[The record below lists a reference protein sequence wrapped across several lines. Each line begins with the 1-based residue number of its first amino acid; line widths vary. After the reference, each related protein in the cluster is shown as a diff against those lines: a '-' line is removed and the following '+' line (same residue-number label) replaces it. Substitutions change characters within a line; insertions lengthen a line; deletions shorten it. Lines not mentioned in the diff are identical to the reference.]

1 MKNCE
6 KSQILMLSLI
16 LILLIVT
23 PLLSSS
29 VRTTYLYIITNLV
42 IIALGAQAGILRA
55 FSKPIDHD
63 KKNPVSVP
71 QKPVLVVPSE
81 LASTHEKTQKKVAAQ
96 NQEDQRVASECSE
109 KNVPNKVVAKS
120 KSQKVTGTVKT
131 ESVRKCPSMPSLF
144 FIGGGETETEGA
156 HSDDDDDVLEDFHQ
170 IEEEEEV
177 ADLSGQELLI
187 KAEKFI
193 GNFYKQLKMQREE
206 SWKRIHGMYHK
217 AF

>member
-1 MKNCE
+1 
-6 KSQILMLSLI
+6 MLSLI

-29 VRTTYLYIITNLV
+29 VRTTYLYIITNLL

-63 KKNPVSVP
+63 KNNPVSVP

-81 LASTHEKTQKKVAAQ
+81 LASTHEKTQKKVA
-96 NQEDQRVASECSE
+96 SECSE
-109 KNVPNKVVAKS
+109 KNVPNKVVAKT

>member
-16 LILLIVT
+16 AILLIVT

-29 VRTTYLYIITNLV
+29 VRTTYLYIITNLL
-42 IIALGAQAGILRA
+42 IIALGAQAGVLRA
-55 FSKPIDHD
+55 FSKPIDHE

-71 QKPVLVVPSE
+71 QKPVLAVPSE
-81 LASTHEKTQKKVAAQ
+81 LASTEKRVAGQ
-96 NQEDQRVASECSE
+96 NDEDQRVASECSE
-109 KNVPNKVVAKS
+109 KNGANKVVAKS
-120 KSQKVTGTVKT
+120 KSQKVTGTVKMET
-131 ESVRKCPSMPSLF
+131 VKKCPSMPSLF
-144 FIGGGETETEGA
+144 FIGGGEAETEGA
-156 HSDDDDDVLEDFHQ
+156 HNDDDEVEDFYQ
-170 IEEEEEV
+170 LEEDEDV

-187 KAEKFI
+187 KAETFI

-206 SWKRIHGMYHK
+206 SWKRIHGIYHK

>member
-16 LILLIVT
+16 AILLIVT

-29 VRTTYLYIITNLV
+29 VRTTYLYIITNLL
-42 IIALGAQAGILRA
+42 IIALGAQAGVLRA
-55 FSKPIDHD
+55 FSKPIDHE

-71 QKPVLVVPSE
+71 QKPVLAVPSE
-81 LASTHEKTQKKVAAQ
+81 LASTEKRVAAQ
-96 NQEDQRVASECSE
+96 NDEDQRVTSECSE
-109 KNVPNKVVAKS
+109 KNGANKVVAKS
-120 KSQKVTGTVKT
+120 KSQKVTCTVKM
-131 ESVRKCPSMPSLF
+131 ESVKKCPSMPSLF
-144 FIGGGETETEGA
+144 FIGGGETETELGA
-156 HSDDDDDVLEDFHQ
+156 HNDDDDEVEDFHQ
-170 IEEEEEV
+170 VEEEEDV

-187 KAEKFI
+187 KAETFI

-206 SWKRIHGMYHK
+206 SWKRIHGIYHK

>member
-1 MKNCE
+1 
-6 KSQILMLSLI
+6 MLSLI

-29 VRTTYLYIITNLV
+29 VRTTYLYIITNLL
-42 IIALGAQAGILRA
+42 IIAIGAQAGILRA

-81 LASTHEKTQKKVAAQ
+81 LASTHEKTQKKIAAQ
-96 NQEDQRVASECSE
+96 NNEDQRVASECSE

-156 HSDDDDDVLEDFHQ
+156 HSDDDDDVHEDFHQ
-170 IEEEEEV
+170 IEEEEEA

>member
-1 MKNCE
+1 
-6 KSQILMLSLI
+6 MLSLI

-29 VRTTYLYIITNLV
+29 VRTTYLYIITNLL

-96 NQEDQRVASECSE
+96 NNEDQRVASECSE

-156 HSDDDDDVLEDFHQ
+156 HSDDDDDVHEDFHL

>member
-1 MKNCE
+1 
-6 KSQILMLSLI
+6 MLSLI

-29 VRTTYLYIITNLV
+29 VRTTYLYIITNLL

>member
-1 MKNCE
+1 
-6 KSQILMLSLI
+6 MLSLI

-29 VRTTYLYIITNLV
+29 VRTTYLYIITNLL

-81 LASTHEKTQKKVAAQ
+81 LASTHEKTQKKIAAQ
-96 NQEDQRVASECSE
+96 NNEDQRVASECSE

>member
-16 LILLIVT
+16 AILLIVT

-29 VRTTYLYIITNLV
+29 VRTTYLYIITNLL
-42 IIALGAQAGILRA
+42 IISLGAQAGVLRA
-55 FSKPIDHD
+55 FSKPIDHE

-71 QKPVLVVPSE
+71 QKPVLAVPSE
-81 LASTHEKTQKKVAAQ
+81 LASTEKRVAAQ
-96 NQEDQRVASECSE
+96 TDEDQRVTSEFSE
-109 KNVPNKVVAKS
+109 KNGANKVVAKS
-120 KSQKVTGTVKT
+120 KSQKVTGTVKM
-131 ESVRKCPSMPSLF
+131 ESVKKCPSMPSLF

-156 HSDDDDDVLEDFHQ
+156 HNDDDEVEDFHQ
-170 IEEEEEV
+170 LAEEEDV

-187 KAEKFI
+187 KAETFI

-206 SWKRIHGMYHK
+206 SWKRIHGIYHK

>member
-1 MKNCE
+1 
-6 KSQILMLSLI
+6 MLSLI

-29 VRTTYLYIITNLV
+29 VRTTYLYIITNLL
-42 IIALGAQAGILRA
+42 IIAIGAQAGILRA

-81 LASTHEKTQKKVAAQ
+81 LASTHEKTQKKIAAQ
-96 NQEDQRVASECSE
+96 NNEDQRVASECSE